1 MHFARSVSST
11 TTVWLV
17 LLVASAASLWLG
29 SDPTDRNH
37 TAAAV
42 GVLAIAFAKVW
53 LIIRYFMEVRIAPL
67 WLRLILDAWVA
78 GVFVA
83 ITALYLAFAGG

>member
-1 MHFARSVSST
+1 MESRRSASSA

-29 SDPTDRNH
+29 SDATDRSQ

-42 GVLAIAFAKVW
+42 GLLAIAFTKIW
-53 LIIRYFMEVRIAPL
+53 LIVRYFMEVRFAPL
-67 WLRLILDAWVA
+67 WLRLVLDAWVA

-83 ITALYLAFAGG
+83 ITALYLMFAVG

>member
-1 MHFARSVSST
+1 MHFGRSGSST

-83 ITALYLAFAGG
+83 ITALYLTFARG